1 MSDYQTKEN
10 TGALFSNA
18 DNKKSDKH
26 PDYTGNCKVGGKL
39 LNISAWINESKAG
52 KKYMSLK
59 FDDFKPK
66 GGETREY
73 TTTAPDNAEIP
84 F

>member
-1 MSDYQTKEN
+1 MERKPN

-26 PDYTGNCKVGGKL
+26 PDYTGSALVNGKMM
-39 LNISAWINESKAG
+39 SMAAWVNKAKSTG
-52 KKYMSLK
+52 KQYMSLK

-66 GGETREY
+66 TDETRVY
-73 TTTAPDNAEIP
+73 TTTAPNDAEIP